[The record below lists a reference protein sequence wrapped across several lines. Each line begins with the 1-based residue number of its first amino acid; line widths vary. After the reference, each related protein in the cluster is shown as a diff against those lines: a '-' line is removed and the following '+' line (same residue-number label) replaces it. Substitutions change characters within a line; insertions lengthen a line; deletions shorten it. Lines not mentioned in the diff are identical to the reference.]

1 MAIMTAPI
9 LSFNARGQIGK
20 AVVFSGW
27 KGIKTA
33 RQYAKPGNPN
43 TTAQQATRGTF
54 TFVHDAFKWLDA
66 RVQAMWLQYAQGKPL
81 TGPTAWAQANIG
93 PLIGKT
99 DLADIIFSKS
109 VNGGFPATGITIVAG
124 ANQLTI
130 TSPTPTVPAGWTVD
144 AMIGVVMLS
153 MAPTGQQEVKI
164 SFSGED
170 DTSPY
175 SVVITGLTTSA
186 LYECGVFWRYTAAN
200 GKPAY
205 GGSFNGTG
213 TPT

>member
-1 MAIMTAPI
+1 MAILTAPL
-9 LSFNARGQIGK
+9 LSIDARGQLGK
-20 AVVFSGW
+20 SIVFSGW
-27 KGIKTA
+27 KGIKTG

-43 TTAQQATRGTF
+43 TTEQQTTRGTF
-54 TFVHDAFKWLDA
+54 TFVHDAYKWLDA
-66 RVQAMWLQYAQGKPL
+66 RVQAMWVQYAQGKPL

-93 PLIGKT
+93 PLRGQS
-99 DLADIIFSKS
+99 DLTAIIFSKS
-109 VNGGFPATGITIVAG
+109 VNGGFPATGITATAG
-124 ANQLTI
+124 ANKITI
-130 TSPTPTVPAGWTVD
+130 TSPTPAIPAGWTIN
-144 AMIGVVMLS
+144 AMVGVVMLS

-175 SVVITGLTTSA
+175 SVEIDGLTTGA

-200 GKPAY
+200 GKPAF
-205 GGSFNGTG
+205 GGSFNGTA